1 MLAGN
6 LGEQAMDH
14 GCSDVGV
21 SFVSAY
27 TEEFLVA
34 ELEAGGVCIC
44 GVLKQEEDG
53 PVFVAFREDG
63 REILVD
69 PEVLIAALKRSIE
82 EIRLLRRPS
91 VDNP

>member
-1 MLAGN
+1 
-6 LGEQAMDH
+6 MDYE
-14 GCSDVGV
+14 CSDVQV

-34 ELEAGGVCIC
+34 ELQAGGVGIC
-44 GVLKQEEDG
+44 EVLKREEDG

-63 REILVD
+63 QEILID
-69 PEVLIAALKRSIE
+69 PEVLIGALRRSIE

-91 VDNP
+91 VDNPSHHDLS

>member
-1 MLAGN
+1 
-6 LGEQAMDH
+6 MDH
-14 GCSDVGV
+14 RCSEVRV
-21 SFVSAY
+21 SFVSPY

-34 ELEAGGVCIC
+34 ELEADGIVIC
-44 GVLKQEEDG
+44 EVLKREEDG

-91 VDNP
+91 VNNPSNHDVS